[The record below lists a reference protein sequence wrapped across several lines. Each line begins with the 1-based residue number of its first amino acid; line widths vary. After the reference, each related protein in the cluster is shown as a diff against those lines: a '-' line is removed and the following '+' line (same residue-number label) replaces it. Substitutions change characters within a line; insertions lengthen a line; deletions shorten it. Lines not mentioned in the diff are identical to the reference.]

1 MIGIRNL
8 SSSWRSG
15 CGQIASES
23 ARGAAA
29 VLGAFLAVV
38 AVGAVGRAALE
49 TSSEVPPAIVATTV
63 GAQIPTSD
71 SWTERLTDSSAW
83 RGGKF
88 RGRQRAMS
96 RDEERRER
104 DAERRE
110 REDEARRAREE
121 RLQEERE
128 AREERLRE
136 EREAREEAL
145 ASARELGRQRGT
157 YRTVCVRTCDG
168 YFFPISFATTPDRFG
183 ADEAACRS
191 RCSSSARLYVYPNPG
206 AEPEQMVNLAG
217 QPYSALKSAFLFRTS
232 YDAGC
237 TCKPH
242 PWDKEALDRHRA
254 FAEAQKGVRSGR
266 SRTVARTVRTEPAP
280 AVPTTAPATPA
291 TAVAPAENGAARPQ
305 RPDGAM
311 LLGADETQPKP
322 AKKKSSATRNKSASS
337 SGRSSGSSGSD
348 WSRRAFRGD

>member
-8 SSSWRSG
+8 SSSWSSG
-15 CGQIASES
+15 SGKFASDS
-23 ARGAAA
+23 ARGVAA
-29 VLGAFLAVV
+29 VVGAILSVAVV
-38 AVGAVGRAALE
+38 AAAGRTALD
-49 TSSEVPPAIVATTV
+49 TQSATPSIIVTTTV
-63 GAQIPTSD
+63 GSQIPTAGD
-71 SWTERLTDSSAW
+71 NWTERLTDKSAW
-83 RGGKF
+83 RDGRF

-104 DAERRE
+104 EE
-110 REDEARRAREE
+110 EARAAREE
-121 RLQEERE
+121 RLREERE

-145 ASARELGRQRGT
+145 ESARELGRERGT

-168 YFFPISFATTPDRFG
+168 YFFPISFATTPDRFA

-206 AEPEQMVNLAG
+206 AEPEQMVNLSG
-217 QPYSALKSAFLFRTS
+217 QPYSALKSAFLFRTN

-254 FAEAQKGVRSGR
+254 FAEAQKGARGGR
-266 SRTVARTVRTEPAP
+266 SRTVARTMRTEPTP
-280 AVPTTAPATPA
+280 TAPATAASA
-291 TAVAPAENGAARPQ
+291 TLIAPADNGAARPQ
-305 RPDGAM
+305 RPEGVM
-311 LLGADETQPKP
+311 LLGADEMQPKP
-322 AKKKSSATRNKSASS
+322 AKKKSSATRNKSTSS